1 MIDDPEICTLISQ
14 LKLGSDADNTMV
26 FVYEQK
32 YIWNKMY
39 DSWCPSGVERHQ
51 VTLNDR
57 LRIFGILMHQ
67 DHRDDINRITA
78 GVQSREELDDP
89 SLQVKETWNRFA
101 HSFNN
106 PTFRISHPEK
116 YQDITNYQIFDPNE
130 YEQIVI
136 PRDGGWIKRIF
147 TDTMKPYRVA
157 LTKWNMGTGGGDD
170 HPPNYFCVEDREEKK
185 FQDYDKT
192 RGGLLC
198 WIFMHDK
205 KLGFILDAKNQ
216 SLPDSFQVE
225 SGGKKNKTD
234 KRKRAKTPS
243 PEDQLKRICTAISES
258 TNNLLKRKSDFK
270 GKNDARSSPD
280 EHNSQASELTCQN
293 EQREDMLLAKAQRI
307 ESLIDSINSNNR
319 ISEDVKE
326 SRTKTLDLMLTKA
339 YNEMSVLSQKHRI
352 MSNMSMYDE
361 VPNGETGTNIN
372 FESTDL
378 LEDHDKD
385 DIRGLN

>member
-1 MIDDPEICTLISQ
+1 MIDDPEISTLIST
-14 LKLGSDADNTMV
+14 LKLESDADNTLV
-26 FVYEQK
+26 FVYDQK

-57 LRIFGILMHQ
+57 LRIFGILLHQ

-89 SLQVKETWNRFA
+89 SLQVKQTWNRFA
-101 HSFNN
+101 KSFNN
-106 PTFRISHPEK
+106 PTFRISHPDK
-116 YQDITNYQIFDPNE
+116 YHDITNYQIFDPNE
-130 YEQIVI
+130 SERIVI
-136 PRDGGWIKRIF
+136 PRDGVWIKRIF
-147 TDTMKPYRVA
+147 TETMKPYRVS
-157 LTKWNMGTGGGDD
+157 LTKWNMGTGGGPD
-170 HPPNYFCVEDREEKK
+170 HPPDYFCVEDRDEKY

-205 KLGFILDAKNQ
+205 KLGFLLDAKNQ
-216 SLPDSFQVE
+216 SLPDSLQVE
-225 SGGKKNKTD
+225 TGGKKNNSD
-234 KRKRAKTPS
+234 KRKRQKTPS
-243 PEDQLKRICTAISES
+243 PDDQLKRICTAISES
-258 TNNLLKRKSDFK
+258 TNNLLQRKNAISKNHYARPNSD
-270 GKNDARSSPD
+270 
-280 EHNSQASELTCQN
+280 EQNSEASELTCQN

-307 ESLIDSINSNNR
+307 EDLIESINKSNRLTGEEKKSR
-319 ISEDVKE
+319 II
-326 SRTKTLDLMLTKA
+326 TLDQMLSRA

-352 MSNMSMYDE
+352 ISNMSMDE
-361 VPNGETGTNIN
+361 ELPNGRTETKIN

-385 DIRGLN
+385 DVRGLN